1 MPLSALLLRLA
12 PATSENP
19 GESVQ
24 VVPTREVRR
33 NHPIFPAP
41 TLPTPRQWFSEI
53 PFSANLRGKV
63 AFTRPPT
70 AE

>member
-12 PATSENP
+12 PATSENQ

-24 VVPTREVRR
+24 VVPPREVRR
-33 NHPIFPAP
+33 SRPIFPAP

-53 PFSANLRGKV
+53 PFSANLRGK
-63 AFTRPPT
+63 ATFARPQET
-70 AE
+70 E